1 MAPRHVAL
9 AVLVAALWG
18 FNFVVIKVGL
28 EDVPPLLLSSLR
40 YALASVAVLVIA
52 PRRSVPWRWIAA
64 VGLIIG
70 TVKFSLLF
78 VGMDVGVPA
87 GLASLVLQAQ
97 AFFTLLF
104 AAVVLGERPRRLQV
118 AGMALALA
126 GIGLVAIQADGGAIS
141 IGGLA
146 LVVLAAAAW
155 GAGNLVIKRAGAT
168 DMVGFMTWTCLVP
181 PIPLLILSLGF
192 EGPDAVG
199 DALTHPTWAGVASV
213 VYLAV
218 FATVIGWAA
227 WGFLLGRYSP
237 GVVAPFSLL
246 VPVFGLVS
254 GALVLGEG
262 LTLLDLV
269 ATVLILAGLACIVLR
284 STRSQLPLA
293 TRAMSPSLQPSAARS
308 PSTS

>member
-40 YALASVAVLVIA
+40 YSLASLALLAIR
-52 PRRSVPWRWIAA
+52 PPRSVPWRWIVA
-64 VGLIIG
+64 VGVIIG
-70 TVKFSLLF
+70 VVKFSLLF
-78 VGMDVGVPA
+78 IGLDVGVPA

-104 AAVVLGERPRRLQV
+104 AAMVLRERPRRLQV
-118 AGMALALA
+118 AGMALAFA
-126 GIGLVAIQADGGAIS
+126 GIGLVAVQADGGAIS
-141 IGGLA
+141 VGGLV

-155 GAGNLVIKRAGAT
+155 GVGNLVIKRAGAT
-168 DMVGFMTWTCLVP
+168 DMVGFMTWTFVVP
-181 PIPLLILSLGF
+181 PIPLLLLSLSF
-192 EGPDAVG
+192 EGPTEVG
-199 DALTHPTWAGVASV
+199 HALAHPTWTGVASV
-213 VYLAV
+213 VYLAL

-254 GALVLGEG
+254 GAVVLGEA
-262 LTLLDLV
+262 LTLLDV
-269 ATVLILAGLACIVLR
+269 AATVLILAGLACIVLR
-284 STRSQLPLA
+284 STRTKLPLA
-293 TRAMSPSLQPSAARS
+293 TSLRSSSLQPSAARS

>member
-1 MAPRHVAL
+1 
-9 AVLVAALWG
+9 
-18 FNFVVIKVGL
+18 
-28 EDVPPLLLSSLR
+28 
-40 YALASVAVLVIA
+40 
-52 PRRSVPWRWIAA
+52 VPWRWIVA

-70 TVKFSLLF
+70 VVKFSLLF
-78 VGMDVGVPA
+78 IGMDVGVPA

-104 AAVVLGERPRRLQV
+104 AAAVLGERPRRLQV
-118 AGMALALA
+118 AGMALAFA
-126 GIGLVAIQADGGAIS
+126 GIGLVAIEADGGAIS
-141 IGGLA
+141 VTGLV

-155 GAGNLVIKRAGAT
+155 GAGNLVIKRAGAV
-168 DMVGFMTWTCLVP
+168 DMVGFMTWTFAVP
-181 PIPLLILSLGF
+181 PIPLLILSLSF
-192 EGPDAVG
+192 EGPAAVG
-199 DALTHPTWAGVASV
+199 HALAHPTWAGVASV

-254 GALVLGEG
+254 GALVLGEE
-262 LTLLDLV
+262 LTLLDLA

-284 STRSQLPLA
+284 GTRGLGHERVELPQIVLA
-293 TRAMSPSLQPSAARS
+293 ERDLADREVLLEVRK
-308 PSTS
+308 

>member
-40 YALASVAVLVIA
+40 YALASLALLVLL
-52 PRRSVPWRWIAA
+52 RRPTVPWRWIVA

-70 TVKFSLLF
+70 VTKFSLLF

-97 AFFTLLF
+97 AFFTLIF
-104 AAVVLGERPRRLQV
+104 AALLGDRPRRLQV
-118 AGMALALA
+118 AGMALAFAGLA
-126 GIGLVAIQADGGAIS
+126 LVATEADGSATS
-141 IGGLA
+141 VTGLG

-155 GAGNLVIKRAGAT
+155 GVGNLVIKRSGAK
-168 DMVGFMTWTCLVP
+168 DMVAFMTWMCIVP
-181 PIPLLILSLGF
+181 PVPLLILSLSF
-192 EGPDAVG
+192 EGPAEVG
-199 DALTHPTWAGVASV
+199 QALAHLSWLSAACIA
-213 VYLAV
+213 YIAL
-218 FATVIGWAA
+218 FATVFGWAA

-237 GVVAPFSLL
+237 GAVAPFALL
-246 VPVFGLVS
+246 APVFGLVS
-254 GALVLGEG
+254 GALVLGER
-262 LTLLDLV
+262 LTALDLV
-269 ATVLILAGLACIVLR
+269 AAVLILLGLACSVLR

-293 TRAMSPSLQPSAARS
+293 ASRTSSSLRCGS
-308 PSTS
+308 